1 MSQQWNPLQDLMVL
15 QDRMN
20 RLFEDATQRR
30 NQADAGAGDEF
41 ERADW
46 TPASDIYETESGY
59 LIAIDLPGID
69 RQALEIDIDDGRLVV
84 KGVRPVAESR
94 QHRSERPRG
103 QRRVAV
109 VVHGR
114 ASHSQRPDRLRARRR
129 LRRARRRLRAVLF
142 RPRSQG
148 AERRA
153 AVDEAAVRRHG
164 LTTIR
169 PARRYLM
176 WRPPSTRTLSG

>member
-1 MSQQWNPLQDLMVL
+1 MSQQWNPLHDLVVL

-30 NQADAGAGDEF
+30 TKTDGAAGDEF

-69 RQALEIDIDDGRLVV
+69 RQALEIDIDDNRLVV
-84 KGVRPVAESR
+84 KGVREVAESR

-103 QRRVAV
+103 KF
-109 VVHGR
+109 
-114 ASHSQRPDRLRARRR
+114 LRTYSVPGSVDQAKI
-129 LRRARRRLRAVLF
+129 AAEYKDGVLQISL
-142 RPRSQG
+142 PRQTEQKPKRIDIKIG
-148 AERRA
+148 
-153 AVDEAAVRRHG
+153 
-164 LTTIR
+164 
-169 PARRYLM
+169 
-176 WRPPSTRTLSG
+176 

>member
-1 MSQQWNPLQDLMVL
+1 MSQQWNPLHDLVVL

-30 NQADAGAGDEF
+30 TKADEAAGDEF

-69 RQALEIDIDDGRLVV
+69 RPALEIDIDDNRLVV
-84 KGVRPVAESR
+84 KGVREVAESR

-103 QRRVAV
+103 KF
-109 VVHGR
+109 
-114 ASHSQRPDRLRARRR
+114 LRTYSVPGSVDQAKI
-129 LRRARRRLRAVLF
+129 AAEYKDGVLQISL
-142 RPRSQG
+142 PK
-148 AERRA
+148 
-153 AVDEAAVRRHG
+153 
-164 LTTIR
+164 
-169 PARRYLM
+169 
-176 WRPPSTRTLSG
+176 RTEQKPKKIDIKVS

>member
-1 MSQQWNPLQDLMVL
+1 MSQQWNPLQDLVLL

-30 NQADAGAGDEF
+30 SQADAGAGDQF

-69 RQALEIDIDDGRLVV
+69 RNALEIETDDNRLVV
-84 KGVRPVAESR
+84 KGVREVSESR

-103 QRRVAV
+103 KF
-109 VVHGR
+109 
-114 ASHSQRPDRLRARRR
+114 LRTYSVPGSVDQAKI
-129 LRRARRRLRAVLF
+129 AAEYKDGVLQISL
-142 RPRSQG
+142 PK
-148 AERRA
+148 
-153 AVDEAAVRRHG
+153 
-164 LTTIR
+164 
-169 PARRYLM
+169 
-176 WRPPSTRTLSG
+176 RTEQKPKRIDIKVS